1 VPHGQRGAPRFGFD
15 RDDVGG
21 RFGNAHRSGDPP
33 PESSVVALTAM
44 GFDEGSVRRA
54 LADSGNDLELATES
68 LLEDGAR

>member
-15 RDDVGG
+15 RDDMHGG
-21 RFGNAHRSGDPP
+21 FASHRSGDPP

-54 LADSGNDLELATES
+54 LAESGNDLALATES